1 MPNPLRKLPFQYQS
15 QGKRMGGDE
24 PPEASMRK
32 GKAGRTKPSSRVKKK
47 VKPGNRKFVG
57 PLPLDRNG
65 MVRFRPEPGERDPY
79 RDDRQLRTRDEIE
92 DYEAARG
99 RGTRKRVMR
108 REDDEYSKDSE
119 ARQGVLD
126 EQYERDAPQKINA
139 NSIYYRLRE
148 NLSPANQRLLDI
160 LTRQHLNPPF

>member
-1 MPNPLRKLPFQYQS
+1 
-15 QGKRMGGDE
+15 MGGDE

-65 MVRFRPEPGERDPY
+65 MVRFRPEPGEKDPY
-79 RDDRQLRTRDEIE
+79 REDRQLRTRDEIE

-99 RGTRKRVMR
+99 PGTRKRALR
-108 REDDEYSKDSE
+108 REQDELDKEDSG
-119 ARQGVLD
+119 RFGGKPNNRKV
-126 EQYERDAPQKINA
+126 DANT
-139 NSIYYRLRE
+139 IYYQLRE
-148 NLSPANQRLLDI
+148 NLSPANQKLLDI